1 MAEGPPDWNERY
13 AEDNAP
19 WDTGR
24 PSSELQRILQQHE
37 IPRGRVLELGCGTG
51 TNAVLLAQQGFE
63 VTAIDISTLAIERA
77 RVKAAEAGVNV
88 TLAAADLL
96 DLPDLDMPDLG
107 PAFPFVFDR
116 GVYHTVRREALE
128 GFLDTLSRVSAPGGI
143 YLTLAG
149 NANEVRP
156 DEEGPPRVSAET
168 ICREMD
174 PLMELIQLREFRFD
188 KSPMDT
194 PDRPRALAWSALFR
208 RKRAAGRA
216 S

>member
-13 AEDNAP
+13 AENNAP
-19 WDTGR
+19 WDTGQA
-24 PSSELQRILQQHE
+24 SSELRRILQQHE

-51 TNAVLLAQQGFE
+51 TNAVFLAQQGFE
-63 VTAIDISTLAIERA
+63 VTAVDISALAIERA

-96 DLPDLDMPDLG
+96 DLPDLG

-116 GVYHTVRREALE
+116 GVYHTVRREVLE
-128 GFLDTLSRVSAPGGI
+128 GFLETLARVSAPGGM

-168 ICREMD
+168 ICHEMD
-174 PLMELIQLREFRFD
+174 PLMELVQLREFRFD
-188 KSPMDT
+188 KSPKDT

-208 RKRAAGRA
+208 RKQAAGRA

>member
-1 MAEGPPDWNERY
+1 MVEGPPDWNERY
-13 AEDNAP
+13 AENNAP
-19 WDTGR
+19 WDTGQ
-24 PSSELQRILQQHE
+24 PSSELRRILQQHE

-51 TNAVLLAQQGFE
+51 TNAVFLAQQGFE
-63 VTAIDISTLAIERA
+63 VTAVDISALAIERA

-88 TLAAADLL
+88 TLATADLIEL
-96 DLPDLDMPDLG
+96 PDLG

-116 GVYHTVRREALE
+116 GVYHTVRREALD
-128 GFLDTLSRVSAPGGI
+128 GFLETLARVSAPGGM

-188 KSPMDT
+188 KSPKDT
-194 PDRPRALAWSALFR
+194 PNRPRALAWSALFR
-208 RKRAAGRA
+208 RKQAAGRA